1 MKNTDDRAV
10 ASTSTHHL
18 VQQQI
23 LLTVGVSSM
32 YGVLPSAF
40 TAGSGKQ
47 LKRKDI
53 DLIALPCP
61 KERGLLSLSCQLWV
75 TGSPCYACVS
85 FT

>member
-10 ASTSTHHL
+10 ASTSTRHL

-23 LLTVGVSSM
+23 LLTVGVSS
-32 YGVLPSAF
+32 SAF
-40 TAGSGKQ
+40 TAGSGKK